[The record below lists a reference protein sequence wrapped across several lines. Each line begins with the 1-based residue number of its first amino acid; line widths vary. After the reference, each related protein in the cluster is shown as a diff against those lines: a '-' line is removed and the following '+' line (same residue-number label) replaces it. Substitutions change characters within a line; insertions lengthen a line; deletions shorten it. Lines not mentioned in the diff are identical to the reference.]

1 MVWLYLYLCFIASCP
16 FHANTQL
23 QMTIV
28 ILLSSGKISLKWCP
42 SATGVCILIH
52 ITCISVCVSIY
63 GQDERRGQYLSQSS
77 ITVRICRLVSSNTRL
92 DLTSDTTTVAYHIF
106 PLSDGN
112 SRCLQISR
120 GKHFLRICLHPTPHL
135 LPPTRSPISITFRP
149 HAQLLSHMT

>member
-77 ITVRICRLVSSNTRL
+77 ITVRLFRLVSSNTRL
-92 DLTSDTTTVAYHIF
+92 DLTSDQPPLPTIYFLFQTGIRAAFKSLEANTSYAFVSTPRAISF
-106 PLSDGN
+106 PP
-112 SRCLQISR
+112 R
-120 GKHFLRICLHPTPHL
+120 T
-135 LPPTRSPISITFRP
+135 SPFS
-149 HAQLLSHMT
+149 HA